1 MLNNKTI
8 LITGGTGSFGKICT
22 RTILEKYAP
31 KRIIIFSRDEFKQ
44 FNMANE
50 FPHHLFPQ
58 IEFIVGDIRD
68 RDSLNRAMIGV
79 DIVIHTAALKQVPT
93 AELNPMEAV
102 KTNILGTSNLIETAI
117 GQNVER
123 VIALSTDK
131 AVNPVNL
138 YGATKLCSDKL
149 IIAANNYSRLSRTR
163 FAVVRYG
170 NVIASRGSVIP
181 FFRERMNSGRLPVTD
196 PRMTRYW
203 VTLQQGVNIM
213 LTGLG
218 NMTGGEVFILKQPSM
233 RITDLA
239 RAVCPHCEIDVVGI
253 RPGEKIHEVLIPRE
267 EARNTLEFETYFV
280 IKPAFEIF
288 NANMKQT
295 DGKPVAED
303 FEYASDTNTWWMGTK
318 ELRDV
323 IQNIPQIV

>member
-8 LITGGTGSFGKICT
+8 LITGGTGSFGNICT
-22 RTILEKYAP
+22 RTILARYQP
-31 KRIIIFSRDEFKQ
+31 KRVIIFSRDEFKQ

-50 FPHHLFPQ
+50 FPQHQFPQ

-68 RDSLNRAMIGV
+68 RDCLNRAMIGV

-117 GQNVER
+117 QQNVEK

-181 FFRERMNSGRLPVTD
+181 FFRERIASGRLPVTD

-203 VTLQQGVNIM
+203 VTLQQGVDIM
-213 LTGLG
+213 LTGLA
-218 NMTGGEVFILKQPSM
+218 NMAGGEVFILKQPSM
-233 RITDLA
+233 RIMDLA
-239 RAVCPHCEIDVVGI
+239 RAVCPDCEIDIVGI

-267 EARNTLEFETYFV
+267 EARNTVEFDTYFV
-280 IKPAFEIF
+280 IRPAFEIF
-288 NANMKQT
+288 NT
-295 DGKPVAED
+295 DQKKTGETPVAED
-303 FEYASDTNTWWMGTK
+303 FEYASDTNSWWMDTE

-323 IQNIPQIV
+323 IQNIPHIV